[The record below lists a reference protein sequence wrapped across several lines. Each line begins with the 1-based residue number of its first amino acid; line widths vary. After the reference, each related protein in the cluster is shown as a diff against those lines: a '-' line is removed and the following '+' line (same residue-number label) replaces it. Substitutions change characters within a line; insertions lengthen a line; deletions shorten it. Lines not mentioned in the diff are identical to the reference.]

1 MLAREV
7 GTEIY
12 LFGYPLVLMD
22 VTRSVFTN
30 RAGEGG
36 APINR
41 LGHMRSFPDETSTSV
56 VNPNADTLS
65 SSGFLDLSDGPMV
78 LALPDV
84 GNRHHLMQILD
95 AWTNVFASL
104 GTRTTGN
111 RKGRFVITGPDWK
124 GSLTADL
131 QRIQSP
137 TNLVWLIGRIQTNG
151 TGDYAA
157 VHALQDQYELAPL
170 KPART
175 TQTKARIYN
184 EVAVSAS
191 PVEQVGRMDFVEFL
205 THMSVL
211 MKRNSLMPRFRVH
224 WYPSDFFMGIR
235 LDLQT

>member
-1 MLAREV
+1 VIHPTTSVRSDFIRMLAREV

-111 RKGRFVITGPDWK
+111 RKGRFVITGGRPSKDSISHELGLVDRPHTNK
-124 GSLTADL
+124 RDRRLCGGARSSGSIRVGTA
-131 QRIQSP
+131 
-137 TNLVWLIGRIQTNG
+137 
-151 TGDYAA
+151 
-157 VHALQDQYELAPL
+157 
-170 KPART
+170 
-175 TQTKARIYN
+175 
-184 EVAVSAS
+184 
-191 PVEQVGRMDFVEFL
+191 
-205 THMSVL
+205 
-211 MKRNSLMPRFRVH
+211 
-224 WYPSDFFMGIR
+224 
-235 LDLQT
+235 